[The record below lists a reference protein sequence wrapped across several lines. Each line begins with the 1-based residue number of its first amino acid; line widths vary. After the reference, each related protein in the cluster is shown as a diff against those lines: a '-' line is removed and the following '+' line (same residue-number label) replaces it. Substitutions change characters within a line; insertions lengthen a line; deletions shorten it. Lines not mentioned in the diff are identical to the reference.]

1 MPGRTPSLSLHQ
13 LSDGPPAD
21 DAALVAAMRRR
32 DERALAA
39 LYDRYAPVLLAHV
52 SRLLRDRAEAEGVLL
67 ETFMQAWERA
77 DRYDAA
83 RGSVVCWLLMMA
95 RTRALDALRASGRR
109 ERAAERAAADV
120 PADAE
125 AETAADPAHD
135 PARGAERGEQAVAVA
150 AALRTLTDA
159 QRAAIELAFFEGL
172 SHTEIA
178 ERLAVPLGTIKTRI
192 RAGLQRLRDVLRSH
206 GEEAPT

>member
-1 MPGRTPSLSLHQ
+1 MPGSRPVLTFRHPSEPS
-13 LSDGPPAD
+13 PTD
-21 DAALVAAMRRR
+21 DATLVAAMRCR

-77 DRYDAA
+77 DRYDPT

-109 ERAAERAAADV
+109 ERAAERAAADDPEGAQMV
-120 PADAE
+120 S
-125 AETAADPAHD
+125 DPAYD
-135 PARGAERGEQAVAVA
+135 PARGAERGDEAVAVA
-150 AALRTLTDA
+150 AALRTLSEV

-172 SHTEIA
+172 SHSEIA
-178 ERLAVPLGTIKTRI
+178 ERLSVPLGTIKTRI
-192 RAGLQRLRDVLRSH
+192 RAGLQRLREVLRPH
-206 GEEAPT
+206 GEEAAT